1 MQEKAKRQHIPVKVY
16 RTTDRLMVATPI
28 PGLQPEDINVSVT
41 ADNHLL
47 IHGEVRGL
55 LKDVKELLV
64 DEWSVGTYH
73 RELELPN
80 AVDAQRANVTYGN
93 GILVIALPMSQHT
106 IPADLKLSKVGVD
119 HGEHVGHAGR
129 LS

>member
-16 RTTDRLMVATPI
+16 RTADRLMIATPI
-28 PGLQPEDINVSVT
+28 PGLQPDNISVKVT
-41 ADNHLL
+41 ADNHLV
-47 IHGEVRGL
+47 ITGEVRGL
-55 LKDVKELLV
+55 LKDVKELLI
-64 DEWSVGTYH
+64 DEWSVGTYY

-80 AVDAQRANVTYGN
+80 TVDAQRANVTYGN
-93 GILVIALPMSQHT
+93 GILVIALPMCPQT
-106 IPADLKLSKVGVD
+106 IPADLTLDKVGVD